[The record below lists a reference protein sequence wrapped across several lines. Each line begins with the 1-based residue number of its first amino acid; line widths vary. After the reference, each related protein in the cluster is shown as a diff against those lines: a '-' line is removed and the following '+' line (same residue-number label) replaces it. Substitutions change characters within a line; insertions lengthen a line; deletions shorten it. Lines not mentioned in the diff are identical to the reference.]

1 MLTEQEIK
9 ENKERFISLLDSVKR
24 NGIEN
29 VKDYL
34 EKNDFFNMPS
44 SLNRHHNWEG
54 GLTQHCLGVY
64 DRLSQTGTSLP
75 PESII
80 LTSLLHDVCKARK
93 LYKNKK
99 GEWKE
104 REEDQLH
111 IPGHGNRSVKILE
124 KLGLELT
131 PEEKKAIRWHMGGWK
146 IGERSKDE
154 IRDFFATKK
163 SDLWRLLHNADRYN
177 ASHNGK

>member
-9 ENKERFISLLDSVKR
+9 ENKERFIFLLDNVKR

-44 SLNRHHNWEG
+44 SLHRHHNWEG

-64 DRLSQTGTSLP
+64 DRFSQTGPSLP

-104 REEDQLH
+104 RVEDQLH